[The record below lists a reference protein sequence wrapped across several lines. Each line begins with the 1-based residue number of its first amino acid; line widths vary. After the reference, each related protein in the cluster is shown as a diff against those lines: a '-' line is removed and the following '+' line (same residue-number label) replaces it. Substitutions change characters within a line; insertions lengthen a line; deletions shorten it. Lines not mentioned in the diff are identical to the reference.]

1 MLSKG
6 GNVCDQAAKGTKMNV
21 GGKQED
27 VICTLDGFNVTK
39 NALKNLLLDIPAPI
53 TRPLNSLF

>member
-1 MLSKG
+1 
-6 GNVCDQAAKGTKMNV
+6 MNV

-39 NALKNLLLDIPAPI
+39 NSLKNLLLDIPAPI

>member
-6 GNVCDQAAKGTKMNV
+6 GNVCDPAAKGTKMNV

-39 NALKNLLLDIPAPI
+39 KEVQDYVMPLLQKI
-53 TRPLNSLF
+53 